1 MALTE
6 THPMKDAQLRVR
18 SLVTAL
24 ILLLFT
30 SFAARAQENGGDDFL
45 SNLHQFRV
53 SNYMSLDAYYRFSAV
68 GDTETL
74 NEIVAS
80 INQANDAMNS
90 VADNASSIL
99 SDEQVESL
107 NQEFDEFKS
116 LMRSNINDVRNT
128 GYPDLRLVSDMANQA
143 ITLNQSANE
152 LYMVAQESNETNTD
166 PRVEAARS
174 AAVTMAQMMAKY
186 SARTNSQVAQT
197 FQGSS
202 SDVPLDEQAR
212 LFDTL
217 LADVKKGD
225 ASGELKSTLDNLSS
239 KWQFIRSS
247 YINFNDNNVA
257 FVIDRYS
264 KGILDGLETA
274 IGLLLGSA

>member
-1 MALTE
+1 
-6 THPMKDAQLRVR
+6 MKDPQLRAR
-18 SLVTAL
+18 SLIATLV
-24 ILLLFT
+24 LLLTASFT
-30 SFAARAQENGGDDFL
+30 AGAQEAENDDFL
-45 SNLHQFRV
+45 SRLHEFRV
-53 SNYMSLDAYYRFSAV
+53 SNYISLDAYYRFSAS

-90 VADNASSIL
+90 VADSTTGIL
-99 SDEQVESL
+99 SEDQVETL
-107 NQEFDEFKS
+107 NEEFDEFKS

-143 ITLNQSANE
+143 LNLNQAATE
-152 LYMVAQESNETNTD
+152 LYAVAQESRQTD
-166 PRVEAARS
+166 TDSRVEAARS

-186 SARTNSQVAQT
+186 SARTHSQVAQT

-202 SDVPLDEQAR
+202 SDIPLDEQAEE
-212 LFDTL
+212 FDAL
-217 LADVKKGD
+217 LADIKSGE
-225 ASGELKSTLDNLSS
+225 ASGDLKTAIDGLSS

-247 YINFNDNNVA
+247 YVNYNDNNVA

-264 KGILDGLETA
+264 KGILDGLATT
-274 IGLLLGSA
+274 IDLLNSGA